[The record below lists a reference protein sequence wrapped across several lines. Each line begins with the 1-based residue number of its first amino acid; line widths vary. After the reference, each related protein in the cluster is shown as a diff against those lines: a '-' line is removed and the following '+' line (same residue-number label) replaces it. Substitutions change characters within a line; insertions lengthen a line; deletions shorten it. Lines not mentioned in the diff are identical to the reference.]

1 MALGY
6 LKLQDEYKRLKKDLI
21 DERSKNKQYEK
32 YIKNNKVKTDKLIK
46 DIKIELDIIN
56 NLINQYKKEV

>member
-46 DIKIELDIIN
+46 DIKIEIDIIN

>member
-1 MALGY
+1 MAFGY
-6 LKLQDEYKRLKKDLI
+6 LKLQDEYNKIKKDLI
-21 DERSKNKQYEK
+21 DERSKNKQLEK
-32 YIKNNKVKTDKLIK
+32 DKVKTDKLIK